1 MSNFSGKYEVDF
13 EKVLGHLKQDL
24 QSIRTGRATP
34 VIVEPIIV
42 DAYGTPTPLIQ
53 LASISCPEPT
63 QLFIQP
69 WDSNLIKS
77 IEKAIQASSLGIM
90 PVVQGVSIRLNFPPL
105 TEERR
110 KELIKTMSEKLEK
123 AKIATRN
130 VREVSQKSIKQSERG
145 GEISE
150 DQAKVELKL
159 LQDKVDKI
167 NEAIQ
172 DFGKQKE
179 RDLITI

>member
-1 MSNFSGKYEVDF
+1 MNSFTGKSKIDF
-13 EKVLGHLKQDL
+13 EKILEHLRQDL
-24 QSIRTGRATP
+24 QGIRTGRATP
-34 VIVEPIIV
+34 AIVESIIV

-69 WDSNLIKS
+69 WDPNLIKS
-77 IEKAIQASSLGIM
+77 IEKAVQTSSLGIM
-90 PVVQGVSIRLNFPPL
+90 PVVQGVGIRLNFPPL

-110 KELIKTMSEKLEK
+110 KELIKTMNEKLEK

-130 VREVSQKSIKQSERG
+130 IREVSQKSIKQSERD

-150 DQAKVELKL
+150 DQEKVELKL
-159 LQDKVDKI
+159 LQEEVDKI

-172 DFGKQKE
+172 GLGKQKE
-179 RDLITI
+179 QDLMTI